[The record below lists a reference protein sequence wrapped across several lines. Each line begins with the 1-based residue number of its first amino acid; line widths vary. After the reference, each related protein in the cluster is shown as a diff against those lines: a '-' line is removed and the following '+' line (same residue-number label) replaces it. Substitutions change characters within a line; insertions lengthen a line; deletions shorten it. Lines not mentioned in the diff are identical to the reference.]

1 LPANHQDEH
10 EQRLALFIDFEN
22 IAIGVRDAHY
32 RKFDVNL
39 VLERLLDKGKL
50 LVKKAYADWSRY
62 ADYKRS
68 FHEAAIEL
76 IEVPQKSVGGK
87 NSADIRLVVDAMDM
101 SFQKEHINCFVVASG
116 DSDFSP
122 LVSKLKENNKYVI
135 GLGVKNSTSD
145 LLIEN
150 CDEFIFYEDL
160 VRGQQ
165 RPVPVIANANEKQ
178 QEVFALL
185 VDSILALQRE
195 NKEVLWGS
203 MVKETMKRKKP
214 SFNETY
220 YGFRTF
226 SHLLEDAQRRGIVV
240 LRRDQKSGSYVV
252 EDLGPGSVATSSRP
266 EAVTASAPPPPP
278 TPRLVETAPA
288 PSAAP
293 PETAEAAGAPRPPR
307 RRRSRGR
314 KPRGASVLAA
324 GAYIDP
330 ASASAHPADEGGD
343 LGYDQDEGGDDEHH
357 EDAGADMAEDAGGA
371 DEHST
376 DGVRPGSADRDEREQ
391 GQERE
396 RPLPPASDP
405 AQPERP
411 AFSLFSWMKR
421 DPVPRPSPAAGESER
436 PPGTKPDPLE

>member
-1 LPANHQDEH
+1 LPVSHSD

-39 VLERLLDKGKL
+39 VLERLLDKGKVL
-50 LVKKAYADWSRY
+50 SKKAYADWSRY
-62 ADYKRS
+62 SDYKRS

-165 RPVPVIANANEKQ
+165 RPMPQISNVPEKAA
-178 QEVFALL
+178 EAFSLL
-185 VDSILALQRE
+185 VDSVLALQRE

-226 SHLLEDAQRRGIVV
+226 SHLLEDAQRRGIVE

-252 EDLGPGSVATSSRP
+252 EDLGSAGIGTARPEPAGPVGVPAPAASSRAAEP
-266 EAVTASAPPPPP
+266 AKEAEVA
-278 TPRLVETAPA
+278 
-288 PSAAP
+288 AAP
-293 PETAEAAGAPRPPR
+293 VAEAATAAEGTNGTARAPR
-307 RRRSRGR
+307 RRRSRSR
-314 KPRGASVLAA
+314 RPPRSATALAGGASADANGTGADTSHADDSDAEAA
-324 GAYIDP
+324 GADHGDDDAYDAGHDHGPAHDEPREAPHDEHVGATAPPAKP
-330 ASASAHPADEGGD
+330 ASGS
-343 LGYDQDEGGDDEHH
+343 
-357 EDAGADMAEDAGGA
+357 EDTA
-371 DEHST
+371 
-376 DGVRPGSADRDEREQ
+376 P
-391 GQERE
+391 
-396 RPLPPASDP
+396 
-405 AQPERP
+405 
-411 AFSLFSWMKR
+411 FSFFSWMRREPDPKR
-421 DPVPRPSPAAGESER
+421 DP
-436 PPGTKPDPLE
+436 K

>member
-1 LPANHQDEH
+1 MATNHQD

-62 ADYKRS
+62 SDYKRS

-76 IEVPQKSVGGK
+76 IEVPQKSIGGK

-101 SFQKEHINCFVVASG
+101 SFQKDHINCFVVASG

-160 VRGQQ
+160 VRGQA
-165 RPVPVIANANEKQ
+165 RPMPAIGNLPEKV
-178 QEVFALL
+178 QECFGLL
-185 VDSILALQRE
+185 VDSVLALQRE
-195 NKEVLWGS
+195 NKEILWGS

-226 SHLLEDAQRRGIVV
+226 SHLLEEAQRKNIVV

-252 EDLGPGSVATSSRP
+252 EDLGPGSGTAVAMT
-266 EAVTASAPPPPP
+266 TATAAPAPAAG
-278 TPRLVETAPA
+278 PRLVDPPA
-288 PSAAP
+288 AGTSASPTPTNGEAVA
-293 PETAEAAGAPRPPR
+293 AEASATAARPVR
-307 RRRSRGR
+307 RRRGRGR
-314 KPRGASVLAA
+314 RSRSGALGAPGAAADGTTPILDEGPDDDEGEELGAEGAHLEHDEHHASHEPAAAA
-324 GAYIDP
+324 G
-330 ASASAHPADEGGD
+330 G
-343 LGYDQDEGGDDEHH
+343 QDEGHQEPSTASRL
-357 EDAGADMAEDAGGA
+357 DAE
-371 DEHST
+371 
-376 DGVRPGSADRDEREQ
+376 ER
-391 GQERE
+391 
-396 RPLPPASDP
+396 AS
-405 AQPERP
+405 
-411 AFSLFSWMKR
+411 FSLFSWLRR
-421 DPVPRPSPAAGESER
+421 DPPRDNEALPAPVEPA
-436 PPGTKPDPLE
+436 PKPDADGSE

>member
-1 LPANHQDEH
+1 MAATGSD

-39 VLERLLDKGKL
+39 VLERLLEKGKL

-76 IEVPQKSVGGK
+76 IEVPQKSIGGK

-101 SFQKEHINCFVVASG
+101 SFQKDHINCFVVASG

-165 RPVPVIANANEKQ
+165 RPMPSMANLPGKL
-178 QEVFALL
+178 QECFELL
-185 VDSILALQRE
+185 VDAVVALQRE
-195 NKEVLWGS
+195 NKDTLWGS

-226 SHLLEDAQRRGIVV
+226 SHLLEDAQRRGVV
-240 LRRDQKSGSYVV
+240 SLRRDQKSGSYVI
-252 EDLGPGSVATSSRP
+252 EDLGAAAASGAGAARAEAPAARAAEPARGERVAAGSAAAAGP
-266 EAVTASAPPPPP
+266 ASAAAAEGEGEGEGNG
-278 TPRLVETAPA
+278 RGRGRRRGRGGRRRERPA
-288 PSAAP
+288 AA
-293 PETAEAAGAPRPPR
+293 ETAEAAE
-307 RRRSRGR
+307 
-314 KPRGASVLAA
+314 AA
-324 GAYIDP
+324 EA
-330 ASASAHPADEGGD
+330 AAADETGD
-343 LGYDQDEGGDDEHH
+343 EEDEGSESLAPPENEGESSGEERGTPAEGPAEGAAQADASRERTERSPFSFFSWLRGEKDDE
-357 EDAGADMAEDAGGA
+357 AA
-371 DEHST
+371 
-376 DGVRPGSADRDEREQ
+376 RRE
-391 GQERE
+391 
-396 RPLPPASDP
+396 
-405 AQPERP
+405 
-411 AFSLFSWMKR
+411 
-421 DPVPRPSPAAGESER
+421 
-436 PPGTKPDPLE
+436 

>member
-1 LPANHQDEH
+1 LASNHQQD

-32 RKFDVNL
+32 RKFDINL
-39 VLERLLDKGKL
+39 VLERLLEKGKV

-62 ADYKRS
+62 SDYKRA

-101 SFQKEHINCFVVASG
+101 SFQKEHIDCFVVCSG

-165 RPVPVIANANEKQ
+165 RQIPAMSSLPEKI
-178 QEVFALL
+178 QEAFQLL
-185 VDSILALQRE
+185 VDAVLALQRE

-226 SHLLEDAQRRGIVV
+226 SHLLEEAQRKGIVT
-240 LRRDQKSGSYVV
+240 LRRDQKSGSYIV
-252 EDLGPGSVATSSRP
+252 EDLGTGAGTGATTLAARG
-266 EAVTASAPPPPP
+266 EAASAAASAAASPAA
-278 TPRLVETAPA
+278 TETAVPLAATGSESAEPPA
-288 PSAAP
+288 NGVR
-293 PETAEAAGAPRPPR
+293 TPR

-314 KPRGASVLAA
+314 RPRGSVVGTGTGYSETPAAA
-324 GAYIDP
+324 GAEDGTDGDDHDHDDHEEMEDDGAHPEASDAGHEPRPGADP
-330 ASASAHPADEGGD
+330 SASAHAGSSEEAPA
-343 LGYDQDEGGDDEHH
+343 
-357 EDAGADMAEDAGGA
+357 
-371 DEHST
+371 
-376 DGVRPGSADRDEREQ
+376 GSADRA
-391 GQERE
+391 
-396 RPLPPASDP
+396 PSP
-405 AQPERP
+405 PERP
-411 AFSLFSWMKR
+411 FSLFSWIR
-421 DPVPRPSPAAGESER
+421 RVVAAPASPAAEPSKEDR
-436 PPGTKPDPLE
+436 ED

>member
-1 LPANHQDEH
+1 LAGAGTAQD

-62 ADYKRS
+62 SDYKRN

-76 IEVPQKSVGGK
+76 IEVPQKSIGGK

-101 SFQKEHINCFVVASG
+101 SFQKEHVNCFVIASG

-160 VRGQQ
+160 VRVQQ
-165 RPVPVIANANEKQ
+165 RPLPVMSGAPEKL
-178 QEVFALL
+178 QECFSLL
-185 VDSILALQRE
+185 VDAVVALQRE

-226 SHLLEDAQRRGIVV
+226 SHLLEDAQRRGIVI
-240 LRRDQKSGSYVV
+240 LRRDQRSGSYIV
-252 EDLGPGSVATSSRP
+252 EDLGPGSTAAAARTDHPTPVVAMPTIAP
-266 EAVTASAPPPPP
+266 ASAPSPAPAPEASAEPAEAANGGRPSRRRRGRGRGRSRSGSVLAPGAYADPNAPHPADDDDEDDDAAEEVHADEAAPAPEPPPP
-278 TPRLVETAPA
+278 APVA
-288 PSAAP
+288 
-293 PETAEAAGAPRPPR
+293 
-307 RRRSRGR
+307 
-314 KPRGASVLAA
+314 
-324 GAYIDP
+324 
-330 ASASAHPADEGGD
+330 ASA
-343 LGYDQDEGGDDEHH
+343 
-357 EDAGADMAEDAGGA
+357 
-371 DEHST
+371 
-376 DGVRPGSADRDEREQ
+376 
-391 GQERE
+391 
-396 RPLPPASDP
+396 
-405 AQPERP
+405 ERP
-411 AFSLFSWMKR
+411 AFSLFSWLRR
-421 DPVPRPSPAAGESER
+421 DQPAEPDGETT
-436 PPGTKPDPLE
+436 PPGSTKPEN

>member
-1 LPANHQDEH
+1 MAQNHQDEH

-252 EDLGPGSVATSSRP
+252 EDLGSGSVAASSRP
-266 EAVTASAPPPPP
+266 EAVAPSAPPPP
-278 TPRLVETAPA
+278 TPRLVEAAPA
-288 PSAAP
+288 PSATAASS
-293 PETAEAAGAPRPPR
+293 ETADAGSAPRSPR

-330 ASASAHPADEGGD
+330 AAASAHPADEGGE
-343 LGYDQDEGGDDEHH
+343 LGDDPDEGADDDHQDDAGEMAD
-357 EDAGADMAEDAGGA
+357 EAGADAHSGDAHPA
-371 DEHST
+371 DAMRSGPT
-376 DGVRPGSADRDEREQ
+376 DLGEERQRTLPSAGE
-391 GQERE
+391 
-396 RPLPPASDP
+396 P

-411 AFSLFSWMKR
+411 VFSLFSWMRR
-421 DPVPRPSPAAGESER
+421 DPVPRPSSAAENEPPAG
-436 PPGTKPDPLE
+436 PPKPDPLE

>member
-1 LPANHQDEH
+1 LASNHQQD

-32 RKFDVNL
+32 RKFDINL
-39 VLERLLDKGKL
+39 VLERLLEKGKV

-62 ADYKRS
+62 SDYKRA

-101 SFQKEHINCFVVASG
+101 SFQKEHIDCFVVCSG

-165 RPVPVIANANEKQ
+165 RQIPAMSSLPEKI
-178 QEVFALL
+178 QEAFQLL
-185 VDSILALQRE
+185 VDAVLALQRE

-226 SHLLEDAQRRGIVV
+226 SHLLEEAQRKGIVT

-252 EDLGPGSVATSSRP
+252 EDLGTGAGTGATTLAARG
-266 EAVTASAPPPPP
+266 EAASAAASAASPSV
-278 TPRLVETAPA
+278 TEAAAPLA
-288 PSAAP
+288 ATGTESADPSANGVR
-293 PETAEAAGAPRPPR
+293 TPR

-314 KPRGASVLAA
+314 RPRGSMAGAAAGYPEAPAAA
-324 GAYIDP
+324 GAEDGTDADDHDHDDHEEMEDDAAHAEASDAGHEPRP
-330 ASASAHPADEGGD
+330 AEDHSTSAHDGSREEGPA
-343 LGYDQDEGGDDEHH
+343 
-357 EDAGADMAEDAGGA
+357 
-371 DEHST
+371 
-376 DGVRPGSADRDEREQ
+376 GSADH
-391 GQERE
+391 
-396 RPLPPASDP
+396 PPSA
-405 AQPERP
+405 PERP
-411 AFSLFSWMKR
+411 FSLFSWIRR
-421 DPVPRPSPAAGESER
+421 DVAAPSSPAAEPSKEDR
-436 PPGTKPDPLE
+436 ED

>member
-1 LPANHQDEH
+1 LADNNQD

-32 RKFDVNL
+32 RKFNVNL

-50 LVKKAYADWSRY
+50 LAKKAYADWSRY
-62 ADYKRS
+62 SDYKRS

-135 GLGVKNSTSD
+135 GVGVKDSTSD
-145 LLIEN
+145 LLSEN

-165 RPVPVIANANEKQ
+165 SPHPRIANVPEKL
-178 QEVFALL
+178 QECFALL
-185 VDSILALQRE
+185 VDSVVALQRE
-195 NKEVLWGS
+195 NKEILWGS

-214 SFNETY
+214 SFNESY

-226 SHLLEDAQRRGIVV
+226 SHLLEDAQRRGIVSV
-240 LRRDQKSGSYVV
+240 RRDNRSGSYII
-252 EDLGPGSVATSSRP
+252 EDLGAASIAPSSRS
-266 EAVTASAPPPPP
+266 ESDGAQADAS
-278 TPRLVETAPA
+278 TDTNEGR
-288 PSAAP
+288 PS
-293 PETAEAAGAPRPPR
+293 R

-314 KPRGASVLAA
+314 RSRGATAA
-324 GAYIDP
+324 TGTAEAGDEGDEGDDGEENGHEENGREEATAGP
-330 ASASAHPADEGGD
+330 SHGSASQPAEPDGD
-343 LGYDQDEGGDDEHH
+343 AAQ
-357 EDAGADMAEDAGGA
+357 A
-371 DEHST
+371 ST
-376 DGVRPGSADRDEREQ
+376 GSGPS
-391 GQERE
+391 GQAPTE
-396 RPLPPASDP
+396 RPIFSFLSWIRRETTAPRSDES
-405 AQPERP
+405 AE
-411 AFSLFSWMKR
+411 K
-421 DPVPRPSPAAGESER
+421 PAAEPTKDEES
-436 PPGTKPDPLE
+436 

>member
-1 LPANHQDEH
+1 LATNTQD

-50 LVKKAYADWSRY
+50 LVKRAYADWSRY
-62 ADYKRS
+62 SDYKRS

-76 IEVPQKSVGGK
+76 IEVPQKSIGGK

-101 SFQKEHINCFVVASG
+101 SFQKEHVNCFVVASG

-165 RPVPVIANANEKQ
+165 RQIPVIDNLPQKQ
-178 QEVFALL
+178 QECFGLL
-185 VDSILALQRE
+185 VDSVLALQRE
-195 NKEVLWGS
+195 NKELLWGS

-220 YGFRTF
+220 YGYRTF
-226 SHLLEDAQRRGIVV
+226 SHLLEDAQRKGIVT
-240 LRRDQKSGSYVV
+240 LRRDQRSGSYII
-252 EDLGPGSVATSSRP
+252 EDLGSSAAVSVSAAQRGETQPRS
-266 EAVTASAPPPPP
+266 EAPPAVASPTPPGPPP
-278 TPRLVETAPA
+278 VSQLASR
-288 PSAAP
+288 
-293 PETAEAAGAPRPPR
+293 EAAGASGLAPAGSSSGSAGAPGEGEANGRPRPR
-307 RRRSRGR
+307 RRRGRRGR
-314 KPRGASVLAA
+314 GPLT
-324 GAYIDP
+324 P
-330 ASASAHPADEGGD
+330 AETATGPAPGGSPTETGPD
-343 LGYDQDEGGDDEHH
+343 LDDEPDDDSP
-357 EDAGADMAEDAGGA
+357 EGA
-371 DEHST
+371 DEHVAEAS
-376 DGVRPGSADRDEREQ
+376 RSEASPAEGSAE
-391 GQERE
+391 
-396 RPLPPASDP
+396 PPA
-405 AQPERP
+405 AQGPPQTEPGRSP
-411 AFSLFSWMKR
+411 FSFFSWMRR
-421 DPVPRPSPAAGESER
+421 DPEEPKE
-436 PPGTKPDPLE
+436 

>member
-1 LPANHQDEH
+1 LAGNHQDE
-10 EQRLALFIDFEN
+10 QRIALFIDFEN

-62 ADYKRS
+62 SDYKRA

-76 IEVPQKSVGGK
+76 IEVPQKSIGGK

-101 SFQKEHINCFVVASG
+101 SFQKEHVNCFVIASG

-165 RPVPVIANANEKQ
+165 QLPLPAIPNVPEKV
-178 QEVFALL
+178 QECFALL
-185 VDSILALQRE
+185 VDSVLALQRE
-195 NKEVLWGS
+195 NKEILWGS

-226 SHLLEDAQRRGIVV
+226 SHLLEDAQRRGIVE
-240 LRRDQKSGSYVV
+240 LRRDQKSGSYIV
-252 EDLGPGSVATSSRP
+252 EDLGVA
-266 EAVTASAPPPPP
+266 AVAAGTARA
-278 TPRLVETAPA
+278 EPA

-293 PETAEAAGAPRPPR
+293 PPVVKAPEAPPVPAAAAASADSAESDANARGPR

-314 KPRGASVLAA
+314 GRPRVASTAA
-324 GAYIDP
+324 APAGESAGSLGPGEDNHEIDEQEENHDDLHGDGDVHHDDVHEE
-330 ASASAHPADEGGD
+330 AHGSN
-343 LGYDQDEGGDDEHH
+343 EHRH
-357 EDAGADMAEDAGGA
+357 EDVE
-371 DEHST
+371 
-376 DGVRPGSADRDEREQ
+376 PLGSPEEPIV
-391 GQERE
+391 RE
-396 RPLPPASDP
+396 RGMEPDTDA
-405 AQPERP
+405 RP
-411 AFSLFSWMKR
+411 RPFSLFSWIRK
-421 DPVPRPSPAAGESER
+421 DPGER
-436 PPGTKPDPLE
+436 

>member
-1 LPANHQDEH
+1 MAATGSD

-39 VLERLLDKGKL
+39 VLERLLEKGKL

-76 IEVPQKSVGGK
+76 IEVPQKSIGGK

-101 SFQKEHINCFVVASG
+101 SFQKDHINCFVVASG

-165 RPVPVIANANEKQ
+165 RPMPSMANLPAKL
-178 QEVFALL
+178 QECFELL
-185 VDSILALQRE
+185 VDAVVALQRE
-195 NKEVLWGS
+195 NKDTLWGS

-226 SHLLEDAQRRGIVV
+226 SHLLEDAQRRGVV
-240 LRRDQKSGSYVV
+240 MLRRDQKSGSYVI
-252 EDLGPGSVATSSRP
+252 EDLGAAAGSGAGAARA
-266 EAVTASAPPPPP
+266 E
-278 TPRLVETAPA
+278 APA
-288 PSAAP
+288 APAARAEAPSRGERAPAASGAAAP
-293 PETAEAAGAPRPPR
+293 AAGEAEGEGEGDGRGSR
-307 RRRSRGR
+307 RRRGRGGR
-314 KPRGASVLAA
+314 RRERPAAAAASESSE
-324 GAYIDP
+324 P
-330 ASASAHPADEGGD
+330 ASADEGGD
-343 LGYDQDEGGDDEHH
+343 EEDESPETVSAPEAEEAAERVDPAPPEAPGEAAPEGHGD
-357 EDAGADMAEDAGGA
+357 A
-371 DEHST
+371 S
-376 DGVRPGSADRDEREQ
+376 
-391 GQERE
+391 RE
-396 RPLPPASDP
+396 RSP
-405 AQPERP
+405 
-411 AFSLFSWMKR
+411 FSFFSWLRGDKEG
-421 DPVPRPSPAAGESER
+421 DKEEDGTPRP
-436 PPGTKPDPLE
+436 